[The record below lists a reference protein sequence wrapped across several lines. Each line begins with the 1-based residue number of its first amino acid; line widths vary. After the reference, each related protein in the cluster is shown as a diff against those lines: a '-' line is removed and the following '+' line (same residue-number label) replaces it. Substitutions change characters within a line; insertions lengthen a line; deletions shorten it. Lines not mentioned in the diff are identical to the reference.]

1 MRNRLGLVLAIGFLF
16 GRVAFGATQL
26 ITNGGFELGT
36 NGWQFSGNLTTVP
49 VVTNPGLA
57 HNGVNYLSLGNAG
70 GPVTEG
76 VFQSVVIPTNTLLA
90 QFTYF
95 WGGATGTDPVG
106 ADQFAAAVVD
116 GQGTHFMGQQ
126 NSALSG
132 YQQAVFNLTN
142 FAGETVQI
150 GFFVQAPNAGIGV
163 QTFFA
168 VDDVSL
174 LAFSSNDIPVNDN
187 FANAT
192 ILTTT
197 TNISVLAT
205 NILATKEP
213 GEPKHAGV
221 TGGHSLWWQWTAP
234 SNGAVVI
241 NTDNST
247 FNTVLAVYTGTSVSN
262 LTLIAANDDESTA
275 QGQLTSQVRFLV
287 MAGTQYKIAVDGKG
301 GATGVVQLNLNF
313 SPDTKPPTVSI
324 TSPKNGAKLTVPS
337 VFIQGKATDN
347 LGVALVQYRLENAA
361 GTTDYQNAD
370 GTNTWSATVNN
381 LIPGPNTIRVK
392 ATDISGNE
400 SAGVTTTVSFVVTS
414 PITVTT
420 TGGGTVTPNLNGQ
433 VLDVGNTFTMT
444 AKPSAGQVFSNWT
457 GSVTATTAALTF
469 VMQTNMM
476 LTANFVP
483 NPFGPT
489 VGAYQGLFYDTNG
502 PEHQS
507 SGFTSLTVASAGSF
521 SAKVTLGGK
530 AYSLSGQFSAGGFAS
545 NNIVRKG
552 LTPVSA
558 QLNLDMTG
566 GGITGVLSD
575 GTFIAEL
582 NAFRTT
588 TSPGANAGRY
598 TLVIP
603 GAETGS
609 GRPGGD
615 SYGTLVVGPTGAIAV
630 SGVLSDGTKFAQK
643 ANLLTTGQWA
653 FYVPLYNGNGS
664 ILSWLTFDTGAISGT
679 ADWFKLSA
687 AGGKFYPAGFTNA
700 TTAAGSSYV
709 FTAGVP
715 VLNLAPGQM
724 WLQNGNLTESFTN
737 QITMDSASKITSTNA
752 TVKVTVT
759 TSTGLF
765 KGTVVNPADGKSIS
779 FNGVL
784 LQKQNI
790 GAGFFTGFN
799 QTGRVYIQP

>member
-1 MRNRLGLVLAIGFLF
+1 MKNRAVLLVAIGVLL

-26 ITNGGFELGT
+26 ISNGGFESGT
-36 NGWQFSGNLTTVP
+36 NGWQYSAPLTTVP
-49 VVTNPGLA
+49 IVNNAAQA
-57 HNGVNYLSLGNAG
+57 HGGSIFLELGNVG
-70 GPVTEG
+70 G
-76 VFQSVVIPTNTLLA
+76 VVNEAVSQTILVPTNTLLA
-90 QFTYF
+90 QFSYF
-95 WGGATGTDPVG
+95 WGSSIGNDPAG
-106 ADQFAAAVVD
+106 ADQFEAAVVNS
-116 GQGTHFMGQQ
+116 QGTTLMGQQ
-126 NSALSG
+126 SSANSG
-132 YQQAVFNLTN
+132 YQQAVFNLTAY
-142 FAGETVQI
+142 AGQTIQI
-150 GFFVQAPNAGIGV
+150 GFVVLAPNAGIGV

-192 ILTTT
+192 VLTTT

-213 GEPKHAGV
+213 GEPKHAGA
-221 TGGHSLWWQWTAP
+221 TGGHSVWWQWTAP
-234 SNGAVVI
+234 SNGVVVI

-262 LTLIAANDDESTA
+262 LTQIAANDDESTA
-275 QGQLTSQVRFLV
+275 QGQFTSQVRFQVL
-287 MAGTQYKIAVDGKG
+287 AGTQYKIAVDGKN

-313 SPDTKPPTVSI
+313 SADTKPPTVTIS
-324 TSPKNGAKLTVPS
+324 SPKSGSKLTVPS

-347 LGVALVQYRLENAA
+347 LGVARVQYRLENAA
-361 GTTDYQNAD
+361 GTTDYQDAD
-370 GTNTWSATVNN
+370 GTNTWSATVTN

-392 ATDISGNE
+392 ATDISGND

-414 PITVTT
+414 TITVTT
-420 TGGGTVTPNLNGQ
+420 TGGGTVTPNLNGL

-444 AKPSAGQVFSNWT
+444 AKPSAGQVFSNWV
-457 GSVTATTAALTF
+457 GDVTSTSATLTF
-469 VMQTNMM
+469 MMQSNMV
-476 LTANFVP
+476 LQANFVP
-483 NPFGPT
+483 NPFGPA
-489 VGAYQGLFYDTNG
+489 VGNYQGLFYDTNG
-502 PEHQS
+502 PAHQS
-507 SGFTSLTVASAGSF
+507 SGFVNLTLASAGSF
-521 SAKVTLGGK
+521 SAKVMLAGK
-530 AYSLSGQFSAGGFAS
+530 SYSLSGQFSAGGFAS

-558 QLNLDMTG
+558 QLNLDLAG

-575 GTFIAEL
+575 GTFTAEL

-615 SYGTLVVGPTGAIAV
+615 SYGTIVVSPTGAISLA
-630 SGVLSDGTKFAQK
+630 GVLSDGTKFTQK

-653 FYVPLYNGNGS
+653 FYVPLYAGNGS
-664 ILSWLTFDTGAISGT
+664 ILSWLTFNTGAISGT
-679 ADWFKLSA
+679 ADWFKLSGA
-687 AGGKFYPAGFTNA
+687 SGKFYPAGFTNE
-700 TTAAGSSYV
+700 TEAAGSTYV

-715 VLNLAPGQM
+715 VLDLAPGQM

-737 QITMDSASKITSTNA
+737 QITMDSASKITSTNVS
-752 TVKVTVT
+752 VKVTVT

-765 KGTVVNPADGKSIS
+765 KGTVVDPADGKTIS
-779 FNGVL
+779 FNGVV

-799 QTGRVYIQP
+799 QTGRVYLQP